1 MFCHAMP
8 RAALFRR
15 VSIRVRTAPASIPS
29 PPLAAPSP
37 SPRPPGRRLSQRA
50 YHASPRVTPAL
61 PCAQGRRAVVA
72 GGGGTAVAEDFDL
85 PAIIFLRQS
94 LRQRAAGGGPRT
106 CHEMS
111 CSVMRCHVFP
121 PPRPSPTASP
131 KTPQR
136 ESGLRPM
143 PLACRPRPPS
153 RCTRSSAA
161 PTSSALSQR
170 SRHPARCMT
179 LPWCPHHLRLNEP
192 RRAQRSYTTR
202 RDTIDGGCLRPSSFS
217 CDVMFFRRP
226 APLRLPRRSAASP
239 SCMSSL
245 HRVSLRSRRRRL
257 ACGATLFRA

>member
-15 VSIRVRTAPASIPS
+15 VSIRARTAPASIPS

-37 SPRPPGRRLSQRA
+37 LPRPPGRRLSQGA

-85 PAIIFLRQS
+85 PAVLFLRQR
-94 LRQRAAGGGPRT
+94 LRYIAASDGPRT

-111 CSVMRCHVFP
+111 CSVMRCHVLP
-121 PPRPSPTASP
+121 PPRPSPPTSP
-131 KTPQR
+131 KR
-136 ESGLRPM
+136 
-143 PLACRPRPPS
+143 
-153 RCTRSSAA
+153 
-161 PTSSALSQR
+161 
-170 SRHPARCMT
+170 
-179 LPWCPHHLRLNEP
+179 RL
-192 RRAQRSYTTR
+192 
-202 RDTIDGGCLRPSSFS
+202 
-217 CDVMFFRRP
+217 
-226 APLRLPRRSAASP
+226 SP

-257 ACGATLFRA
+257 ACGASLFRGRVEDWRASFRVRWLFRRFRVGPQSGSHDYVSSPRSSNRTCGFPASGFRTRSCLRTRKAHGRSRQAHEAVFAMLPLVREVHSLPDLHLVLSTEPLA

>member
-37 SPRPPGRRLSQRA
+37 PPRPPGRRLSQRA

-72 GGGGTAVAEDFDL
+72 GG
-85 PAIIFLRQS
+85 R
-94 LRQRAAGGGPRT
+94 AGGGRRGFRSPGHHLPPPAPSAYIAASDGPRT

-131 KTPQR
+131 K
-136 ESGLRPM
+136 
-143 PLACRPRPPS
+143 
-153 RCTRSSAA
+153 
-161 PTSSALSQR
+161 
-170 SRHPARCMT
+170 
-179 LPWCPHHLRLNEP
+179 
-192 RRAQRSYTTR
+192 RR
-202 RDTIDGGCLRPSSFS
+202 
-217 CDVMFFRRP
+217 M
-226 APLRLPRRSAASP
+226 SP

-257 ACGATLFRA
+257 ACGATLFRAYRAGARARVRAGAVRAPDCAREPCAGRTSPVRSVGGFSRRCKAGDEAASGCRFLLSHLTTDL